1 MNIND
6 LIKEAS
12 AGTPDP
18 ERALKNLE
26 RLFRASPDFAEK
38 HADRLRDIALL
49 FSYSQFLADH
59 CISNP
64 KKLASSLKN
73 LNKPFSRKEMLSKA
87 RESCKSVRL
96 QTSSLRQQ
104 DIMRKL
110 RDTKKHYLLRI
121 TLRDLLSISGLDE
134 CMSEL
139 SMLAEAILEVAV
151 DMSFTFMREKFGAMK
166 DESFAVIGLGKL
178 GAGELN
184 YSSDIDIISVY
195 RAEEQLS
202 SGVKT
207 PSGVRVNK
215 ITSHEYFCRLT
226 EILTGLLHTPT
237 EDGIAYRVDL
247 RLRPNGQKGALS
259 LPLNSYLSY
268 YEAWGKTWERLAM
281 IRAKHAAGDPVL
293 GKMFIDATG
302 PFVWKRSLDYND
314 IEEIRELKKK
324 IDAIFDMNDIKRG
337 SGGIREIEFFVQT
350 FQLLYG
356 GDNPGLRTGK
366 LTSILNNLLKAGFLP
381 ENDVKTLSESYY
393 FLRRIEHVLQMK
405 DDLQTYTL
413 PSRTD
418 EKEILARKMHF
429 QNEKEFMPALQLKR
443 LKVRDM
449 YNSLLG
455 GTDANRE
462 VLLSLKD
469 ELPDAAL
476 MDYLS
481 FRGFRNP
488 DSALKNMTALND
500 QITMGKTMR
509 ERSLLRKTVPAFLE
523 EVFRSINKDRAL
535 GMLVTLIEKIGSHA
549 SYIDMLQQRD
559 DTRQIVVGIFSSSEY
574 LTRLMMGREN
584 LEGIFEYPDIRMDYA
599 SVQERLINM
608 LASNDPMKSIREFK
622 AVEELKTGMLFL
634 GRFVDAY
641 GFMHILSM
649 LADMIIRSIIK
660 HIRADKGFAVVGLG
674 GIGAKELNI
683 GSDLDLMFIHAKG
696 SHQIPPSGTE
706 AKNGFAEE
714 LLRYLT
720 EYMETGVAYKVDM
733 RLRPDGSKGILVN
746 DLEGYKNY
754 YLKSAQPWEIQS
766 LLRARPVGGD
776 LDLIREFHR
785 LRKDLLTQ
793 RGNEISGPVLQEM
806 RGRII
811 SELSKESSG
820 YDIKLGPGGMKEIEF
835 LVQYLQLKNLHRFP
849 ALAIQ
854 NTLTGIK
861 KLSEYSILD
870 RLTGDLLLQSHRFL
884 RTIDTFLRLNGEDVL
899 KTNSEI
905 PDIIITFLNL
915 KSRDDLIN
923 MVENTRQQVVEVTKK
938 FYT

>member
-1 MNIND
+1 MNINN
-6 LIKEAS
+6 LMKEAS

-26 RLFRASPDFAEK
+26 RLFRGYPDLTEK
-38 HADRLRDIALL
+38 HTGRLRDIALL
-49 FSYSQFLADH
+49 FSYSQFLADY

-64 KKLASSLKN
+64 KKLAAALKN
-73 LNKPFSRKEMLSKA
+73 INKPFSRKEMLSKA
-87 RESCKSVRL
+87 RESCKAVCFPISP
-96 QTSSLRQQ
+96 LRKQ
-104 DIMRKL
+104 DMMRKL
-110 RDTKKHYLLRI
+110 RDIKKHYLLRI

-139 SMLAEAILEVAV
+139 SMLAEAVLEVAV
-151 DMSFTFMREKFGAMK
+151 DMSFALIREKFGDMK

-184 YSSDIDIISVY
+184 YSSDIDIISVF

-215 ITSHEYFCRLT
+215 ISSHEYFCRLT
-226 EILTGLLHTPT
+226 EILAGLLHTPT

-281 IRAKHAAGDPVL
+281 IRAKHAAGDQML
-293 GKMFIDATG
+293 GKTFIDG
-302 PFVWKRSLDYND
+302 IDPFVWKRSLDYSD

-324 IDAIFDMNDIKRG
+324 IDAISDMNDIKRG

-356 GDNPGLRTGK
+356 GDNTSLRTGR
-366 LTSILNNLLKAGFLP
+366 LASILDNLLEAGFLSK
-381 ENDVKTLSESYY
+381 NDVKTLSESYN
-393 FLRRIEHVLQMK
+393 FLRRIEHILQMK

-413 PSRTD
+413 PSLAA
-418 EKEILARKMHF
+418 EKDILSRKMRF

-481 FRGFRNP
+481 FKGFRNL
-488 DSALKNMTALND
+488 DSALKNITALHD
-500 QITMGKTMR
+500 QITTGKTMR

-523 EVFRSINKDRAL
+523 EVFKSVNKDRAL
-535 GMLVTLIEKIGSHA
+535 GMLVTLIEKIGGHA
-549 SYIDMLQQRD
+549 SYIDMLQQRN
-559 DTRQIVVGIFSSSEY
+559 DTRQIVVRIFSSSEY

-608 LASNDPMKSIREFK
+608 LGRNDPMKSIREFK

-634 GRFVDAY
+634 GRFIDTY
-641 GFMHILSM
+641 GFMYTLSM

-660 HIRADKGFAVVGLG
+660 HLRADKGFAVIGLG

-696 SHQIPPSGTE
+696 NHQVPPDI
-706 AKNGFAEE
+706 GFAEE

-746 DLEGYKNY
+746 DLEGYKAY
-754 YLKSAQPWEIQS
+754 YRKSAQPWEIQS
-766 LLRARPVGGD
+766 LLRARPVAGD
-776 LDLIREFHR
+776 LELIREFHR
-785 LRKDLLTQ
+785 LMQ
-793 RGNEISGPVLQEM
+793 RGREISGPVLQEM

-811 SELSKESSG
+811 SELSRESSG
-820 YDIKLGPGGMKEIEF
+820 YDIKLGPGCIKEIEF

-849 ALAIQ
+849 ALTIQ

-870 RLTGDLLLQSHRFL
+870 HRTGDLLLQSHGFL

-905 PDIIITFLNL
+905 PDIIITFLKL

-923 MVENTRQQVVEVTKK
+923 MVEKTRQQVVEVTKK
-938 FYT
+938 FYK